1 MPRMPDKSQLGGPG
15 SLRSG
20 RGIVSAGDV
29 DASAV
34 GKGLETLGAGMQT
47 GIAHYRAGQ
56 EKAEKEQDALD
67 LIRADAAQRQG
78 LFDAERALDND
89 GDYSTHDSRYTPVAT
104 EVTRRAGD
112 LIRNPQMREKW
123 NLKAGND
130 ILAGRERLIRRA
142 DDYGRQERT
151 GQLESTLEGYRND
164 YSNANTPDSDRP
176 RLLENM
182 RTSIQLGERSGIL
195 SPNAARKLEQ
205 QYVKGAQIEEA
216 KRRELDDPE
225 GLRRDLLGADA
236 ARGELEPGNI
246 DLKSQP
252 VLIRPEATPRG
263 KPTGQIDAG
272 NIDLNNRPRVKNA
285 DGSISTVRSMSANF
299 DGKEVLIPTVSDDGR
314 IMSEDEAIEQYRKTG
329 KHLGTF
335 DTPENATNYAEQLH
349 KDQER
354 QYVGRGTLAPAS
366 TATTT
371 IVVDGRTVLIPRADE
386 TGREMTENE
395 AIERYLGT
403 GKHLGI
409 FDTAENASR
418 WADHLTGRRQRAFL
432 PAQGSSPEAITI
444 RLETGK
450 TDPLK
455 GVGNIS
461 GDSNRSRSYGNFGLN
476 SQGSAQAFMRDYG
489 RDLGLKGEPGTAEFD
504 RSWKAVA
511 EADPKGLHAAEMQ
524 WYNKEILAPT
534 QMDLERAG
542 VPTDLAGDPRVIAY
556 FADRKVQQGSGIIKN
571 HADRIAGAVKGGGG
585 VRGFLERMTEADRV
599 AMREDFPSAIRS
611 GVYSESGHKT
621 RVYGRLSM
629 AMAMGEEG
637 PATGAAQPSDKYAL
651 LSPLERAEFLSKAE
665 RSYRTK
671 FEAHREQLKQQLDDD
686 VESIRRTGQAS
697 APDLELARRVLEP
710 NQLNRYFLNRQ
721 EAQLEYNA
729 LNDLPA
735 LRTDQIHGRLAEIAP
750 KPGEANF
757 EMKAKVYD
765 KAQKMAENLIEWR
778 DVDPARS
785 VDMLPEVKAAAEGA
799 AANPGDPAAIQ
810 TLARARIEAQAKT
823 GVPEDRRSPITKS
836 EAKILMAPTRGL
848 DGKSLTDAMTGVI
861 DKLEQQYGPYAAS
874 AGVAAVE
881 QVVHN
886 RDLAEQIERQITRT
900 LQGLSPSA
908 EISNRIQWLN
918 ESGAAERAFD
928 AFSNT
933 RLFPSLN
940 VQRNVGDRLGDDSP
954 GAAYQGDPNAYFG
967 LPKPSATAIAALKG
981 NPATASQFNQ
991 IFGPGAAE
999 AVLADPNPLPDML
1012 LE

>member
-1 MPRMPDKSQLGGPG
+1 MPDKSSLSQPG

-29 DASAV
+29 DSGAIGRGVEALGRGLGTAADAV
-34 GKGLETLGAGMQT
+34 HSVQDKNQ
-47 GIAHYRAGQ
+47 R
-56 EKAEKEQDALD
+56 EQDALD

-130 ILAGRERLIRRA
+130 ILAGRERLTRRA
-142 DDYGRQERT
+142 DEYGRQERQ
-151 GQLESTLEGYRND
+151 GQLETTLEGYRND

-176 RLLENM
+176 RLLDNM
-182 RTSIQLGERSGIL
+182 RTSIQLGERAGIV
-195 SPNAARKLEQ
+195 SPAAARKLEQ
-205 QYVKGAQIEEA
+205 NYVKGAQIEEA

-236 ARGELEPGNI
+236 PRGELEPGNV
-246 DLKSQP
+246 DL
-252 VLIRPEATPRG
+252 G
-263 KPTGQIDAG
+263 KRTVT
-272 NIDLNNRPRVKNA
+272 RNA
-285 DGSISTVRSMSANF
+285 DGTISAIKSMAISEN
-299 DGKEVLIPTVSDDGR
+299 GREVLIPT
-314 IMSEDEAIEQYRKTG
+314 MDEA
-329 KHLGTF
+329 
-335 DTPENATNYAEQLH
+335 
-349 KDQER
+349 
-354 QYVGRGTLAPAS
+354 
-366 TATTT
+366 
-371 IVVDGRTVLIPRADE
+371 
-386 TGREMTENE
+386 GREMTEDE

-403 GKHLGI
+403 GEHLGK
-409 FDTAENASR
+409 FDSRDNATS
-418 WADHLTGRRQRAFL
+418 WGKQLSARQGRAFM
-432 PAQGSSPEAITI
+432 PAKGGSPEAISM

-455 GVGNIS
+455 GVANIS
-461 GDSNRSRSYGNFGLN
+461 GDSKGSHSYGNFGLN

-511 EADPKGLHAAEMQ
+511 AADPQGLHAAEMQ

-542 VPTDLAGDPRVIAY
+542 VPTDLANDPRVIAY
-556 FADRKVQQGSGIIKN
+556 FADRKIQQGPGSIKN
-571 HADRIAGAVKGGGG
+571 HADRIGGVVKGGGG

-599 AMREDFPSAIRS
+599 AMRQDFPSALRS
-611 GVYSESGHKT
+611 GVYSETGHKT

-629 AMAMGEEG
+629 AMAMGEDG
-637 PATGAAQPSDKYAL
+637 PEVAGSPANSKYAL

-671 FEAHREQLKQQLDDD
+671 FEGHREQLKQQLEDD
-686 VESIRRTGQAS
+686 VESIRRTGEAS
-697 APDLELARRVLEP
+697 PPDLELARRVLEP

-721 EAQLEYNA
+721 EAQMEYSA
-729 LNDLPA
+729 LNDLPT
-735 LRTDQIHGRLAEIAP
+735 LPTDRVYSRLADIAP
-750 KPGEANF
+750 KPGEADF

-765 KAQKMAENLIEWR
+765 KAKKLADDLIEWR
-778 DVDPARS
+778 DTDPARS
-785 VDMLPEVKAAAEGA
+785 VDMLPDVKAAAQA
-799 AANPGDPAAIQ
+799 ATANPGDPAAVQ
-810 TLARARIEAQAKT
+810 NLARARIEAQGRV
-823 GVPEDRRSPITKS
+823 GVPEARRSPITKA

-848 DGKSLTDAMTGVI
+848 ESKSLTDAMTGVI
-861 DKLEQQYGPYAAS
+861 EKLEQQYGPYAHA

-886 RDLAEQIERQITRT
+886 RELADQMTRQMKRT
-900 LQGLSPSA
+900 LDGLAPDASTA
-908 EISNRIQWLN
+908 NQIRYLT
-918 ESGAAERAFD
+918 ESGLVERAFES
-928 AFSNT
+928 FGNT
-933 RLFPSLN
+933 RKFPLQDNLPSYGN
-940 VQRNVGDRLGDDSP
+940 RLGDEAP
-954 GAAYQGDPNAYFG
+954 MIPYQGDPNAYFG

-999 AVLADPNPLPDML
+999 AVLADPNPLPDMVM
-1012 LE
+1012 E

>member
-1 MPRMPDKSQLGGPG
+1 MPKMPDKSSLSQPG
-15 SLRSG
+15 SFRSG

-29 DASAV
+29 DSGAIGRGMEA
-34 GKGLETLGAGMQT
+34 LGRGIGAAGDAIHSVQDKNQ
-47 GIAHYRAGQ
+47 R
-56 EKAEKEQDALD
+56 EQDALD

-130 ILAGRERLIRRA
+130 ILAGRERLMRRA
-142 DDYGRQERT
+142 DEYGRQERT

-164 YSNANTPDSDRP
+164 YSNAATPDSDRP

-182 RTSIQLGERSGIL
+182 RTSIQLGQRAGIIT
-195 SPNAARKLEQ
+195 PNAARKLEE

-236 ARGELEPGNI
+236 PRGELEPGNI
-246 DLKSQP
+246 DL
-252 VLIRPEATPRG
+252 G
-263 KPTGQIDAG
+263 K
-272 NIDLNNRPRVKNA
+272 RSVVRNA
-285 DGSISTVRSMSANF
+285 DGTISTVKSMAISE
-299 DGKEVLIPTVSDDGR
+299 DGREVLIPT
-314 IMSEDEAIEQYRKTG
+314 M
-329 KHLGTF
+329 
-335 DTPENATNYAEQLH
+335 
-349 KDQER
+349 
-354 QYVGRGTLAPAS
+354 
-366 TATTT
+366 
-371 IVVDGRTVLIPRADE
+371 DE

-403 GKHLGI
+403 GEHLGK
-409 FDTAENASR
+409 FDSRDNATS
-418 WADHLTGRRQRAFL
+418 WGKQLSARQGRAFM
-432 PAQGSSPEAITI
+432 PAKGGSPEAISM

-455 GVGNIS
+455 GVANIS
-461 GDSNRSRSYGNFGLN
+461 GDSKGSHSYGNFGLN

-542 VPTDLAGDPRVIAY
+542 VPTDLANDPRVIAY
-556 FADRKVQQGSGIIKN
+556 FADRKIQQGPGSIKN
-571 HADRIAGAVKGGGG
+571 HADRIGGVVKGGGG

-599 AMREDFPSAIRS
+599 AMRQDFPSALRS
-611 GVYSESGHKT
+611 GVYSETGHKT

-629 AMAMGEEG
+629 AMAMGEES
-637 PATGAAQPSDKYAL
+637 PATGGAQPSDKYAL

-671 FEAHREQLKQQLDDD
+671 FEGHREQLKQQLDDD
-686 VESIRRTGQAS
+686 VESIRRTGEATP
-697 APDLELARRVLEP
+697 PDLELARRVLEP

-778 DVDPARS
+778 ETDPARS
-785 VDMLPEVKAAAEGA
+785 VDMLPDVKAAAQA
-799 AANPGDPAAIQ
+799 VTANPGDPAAIQ
-810 TLARARIEAQAKT
+810 NLARARIEAQAKV
-823 GVPEDRRSPITKS
+823 GVSEAQRSPITKS
-836 EAKILMAPTRGL
+836 EAKILMAPVRGL
-848 DGKSLTDAMTGVI
+848 EGLSLTQAMIGVI
-861 DKLEQQYGPYAAS
+861 EKLDQQYGVYAHA

-881 QVVHN
+881 QVVQN
-886 RDLAEQIERQITRT
+886 RELAEEVNRKLGRVFG
-900 LQGLSPSA
+900 GLLPTSSEDA
-908 EISNRIQWLN
+908 RSMQETDNRIRWLN
-918 ESGAAERAFD
+918 ESGQAERAFQSFGN
-928 AFSNT
+928 A
-933 RLFPSLN
+933 RKFPSDIT
-940 VQRNVGDRLGDDSP
+940 NVGDRLGDDAP
-954 GAAYQGDPNAYFG
+954 LTPYQGDPNAYFG
-967 LPKPSATAIAALKG
+967 LPKPSATAIKTLKG
-981 NPATASQFNQ
+981 NPATASEFNQ

-999 AVLADPNPLPDML
+999 AVLADPNLPPDMVI
-1012 LE
+1012 E

>member
-1 MPRMPDKSQLGGPG
+1 MPRMPDKSTLSQPG

-20 RGIVSAGDV
+20 RGIVSASDV
-29 DASAV
+29 DMSAV
-34 GKGLETLGAGMQT
+34 GKGLESLGRGIGVAGDAVQNV
-47 GIAHYRAGQ
+47 Q
-56 EKAEKEQDALD
+56 EKASKEQDALD

-89 GDYSTHDSRYTPVAT
+89 GDYSTHDQRYTPVAT

-130 ILAGRERLIRRA
+130 ILAGRERLLRRA
-142 DDYGRQERT
+142 DEYGRQERT
-151 GQLESTLEGYRND
+151 GQLETTLEGYRND

-182 RTSIQLGERSGIL
+182 RTSIQLGERAGII
-195 SPNAARKLEQ
+195 SPAAARKLEQ
-205 QYVKGAQIEEA
+205 QYVKGAQVEEA

-225 GLRRDLLGADA
+225 GLRRDLLGVNAP
-236 ARGELEPGNI
+236 RGELEPGNI
-246 DLKSQP
+246 DLGRRS
-252 VLIRPEATPRG
+252 VVR
-263 KPTGQIDAG
+263 
-272 NIDLNNRPRVKNA
+272 NA
-285 DGSISTVRSMSANF
+285 DGTISTVKSMAISE
-299 DGKEVLIPTVSDDGR
+299 DGREVLIPT
-314 IMSEDEAIEQYRKTG
+314 M
-329 KHLGTF
+329 
-335 DTPENATNYAEQLH
+335 
-349 KDQER
+349 
-354 QYVGRGTLAPAS
+354 
-366 TATTT
+366 
-371 IVVDGRTVLIPRADE
+371 DE

-403 GKHLGI
+403 GEHLGK
-409 FDTAENASR
+409 FDSRDNATS
-418 WADHLTGRRQRAFL
+418 WGKQLSTRQGKAFM
-432 PAQGSSPEAITI
+432 PAKGGTPEAISM

-455 GVGNIS
+455 GVANIS
-461 GDSNRSRSYGNFGLN
+461 GDSKGSHSYGNFGLN
-476 SQGSAQAFMRDYG
+476 SLGSAQAFMRDYG

-511 EADPKGLHAAEMQ
+511 EADPQGLHAAEMQ

-542 VPTDLAGDPRVIAY
+542 LPTDLASDPRVIAY
-556 FADRKVQQGSGIIKN
+556 FADRKIQQGPGSIKN
-571 HADRIAGAVKGGGG
+571 HADRIAGVVKGGGG

-611 GVYSESGHKT
+611 GVYSEQGHKT
-621 RVYGRLSM
+621 RIYGRLSM

-637 PATGAAQPSDKYAL
+637 PEVAGSPANSKYAL

-665 RSYRTK
+665 RAYRTK

-686 VESIRRTGQAS
+686 VESIRRTGQTA

-735 LRTDQIHGRLAEIAP
+735 LPTDQINGRLRDIAP
-750 KPGEANF
+750 QPGEANF

-765 KAQKMAENLIEWR
+765 KAQKMASDLIEWR

-785 VDMLPEVKAAAEGA
+785 VDMLPEVKAAAANA
-799 AANPGDPAAIQ
+799 AAAPGDPAATQ
-810 TLARARIEAQAKT
+810 ELARARIEAQGRV

-848 DGKSLTDAMTGVI
+848 ESTSLTQAMSGVI
-861 DKLEQQYGPYAAS
+861 EKLEQQYGPYAAA

-886 RDLAEQIERQITRT
+886 RALAEQLERQIART

-918 ESGAAERAFD
+918 ENGAAERAFD

-933 RLFPSLN
+933 NLFPKLN
-940 VQRNVGDRLGDDSP
+940 VQRNVGDRLGDAAP
-954 GAAYQGDPNAYFG
+954 GVAYQGDPNAYYG

-981 NPATASQFNQ
+981 NPATASEFNMV
-991 IFGPGAAE
+991 FGPGAAE

>member
-1 MPRMPDKSQLGGPG
+1 MPKMPDKSSLSQPG
-15 SLRSG
+15 SFRSG

-29 DASAV
+29 DSGAIGRGMEA
-34 GKGLETLGAGMQT
+34 LGRGIGAAGDAIHSVQDKNQ
-47 GIAHYRAGQ
+47 R
-56 EKAEKEQDALD
+56 EQDALD

-142 DDYGRQERT
+142 EDYGRQERT

-236 ARGELEPGNI
+236 PRGELEPGNI
-246 DLKSQP
+246 NLGQRP
-252 VLIRPEATPRG
+252 VVR
-263 KPTGQIDAG
+263 
-272 NIDLNNRPRVKNA
+272 NA
-285 DGSISTVRSMSANF
+285 DGTISTLKSISISE
-299 DGKEVLIPTVSDDGR
+299 DGREVLIPT
-314 IMSEDEAIEQYRKTG
+314 
-329 KHLGTF
+329 L
-335 DTPENATNYAEQLH
+335 
-349 KDQER
+349 
-354 QYVGRGTLAPAS
+354 
-366 TATTT
+366 
-371 IVVDGRTVLIPRADE
+371 DE
-386 TGREMTENE
+386 TGKEMTEAE

-403 GKHLGI
+403 GEHLGK
-409 FDTAENASR
+409 FDSRDNATHWGKQLS
-418 WADHLTGRRQRAFL
+418 ARQGRAFM
-432 PAQGSSPEAITI
+432 PAKGGSPEAITI

-542 VPTDLAGDPRVIAY
+542 VPTDLANDPRVIAY
-556 FADRKVQQGSGIIKN
+556 FADRKIQQGPASIKN
-571 HADRIAGAVKGGGG
+571 HTDRIAGAVKGAGG

-611 GVYSESGHKT
+611 GVYSETGHKT

-637 PATGAAQPSDKYAL
+637 PTTGGAPANDKYAL
-651 LSPLERAEFLSKAE
+651 LSPLERAEFLSRAE
-665 RSYRTK
+665 LSHRTK

-697 APDLELARRVLEP
+697 APDLALARRVLEP
-710 NQLNRYFLNRQ
+710 NQLNSYFLNRQ

-799 AANPGDPAAIQ
+799 TANPGDPAAIQ
-810 TLARARIEAQAKT
+810 NLARARIEAQAKT

-861 DKLEQQYGPYAAS
+861 DKLEQQYGPYAAA

-908 EISNRIQWLN
+908 EISNRIRWLN
-918 ESGAAERAFD
+918 ENGAAERAFE
-928 AFSNT
+928 AFGNT
-933 RLFPSLN
+933 RQFPTAN
-940 VQRNVGDRLGDDSP
+940 AFRNVGDRLGDDSP

-999 AVLADPNPLPDML
+999 AVLADPNPLPELL

>member
-1 MPRMPDKSQLGGPG
+1 MPKMPDKSSLSQPG
-15 SLRSG
+15 SFRSG

-29 DASAV
+29 DSGAIGRGMEA
-34 GKGLETLGAGMQT
+34 LGRGIGAAGDAIHSVQDKNQ
-47 GIAHYRAGQ
+47 R
-56 EKAEKEQDALD
+56 EQDALD

-142 DDYGRQERT
+142 DDYGRQERV

-236 ARGELEPGNI
+236 PRGELEPGNI
-246 DLKSQP
+246 NLGQRP
-252 VLIRPEATPRG
+252 VVR
-263 KPTGQIDAG
+263 
-272 NIDLNNRPRVKNA
+272 NA
-285 DGSISTVRSMSANF
+285 DGTISTLKSISISE
-299 DGKEVLIPTVSDDGR
+299 DGREVLIPT
-314 IMSEDEAIEQYRKTG
+314 
-329 KHLGTF
+329 L
-335 DTPENATNYAEQLH
+335 
-349 KDQER
+349 
-354 QYVGRGTLAPAS
+354 
-366 TATTT
+366 
-371 IVVDGRTVLIPRADE
+371 DE
-386 TGREMTENE
+386 TGKEMTEAE

-403 GKHLGI
+403 GEHLGK
-409 FDTAENASR
+409 FDSRDNATQWGKQLS
-418 WADHLTGRRQRAFL
+418 ARQGRAFM
-432 PAQGSSPEAITI
+432 PAKGGSPEAITI

-556 FADRKVQQGSGIIKN
+556 FADRKVQQGPASIKN
-571 HADRIAGAVKGGGG
+571 HTDRIAGVVKGGGG

-637 PATGAAQPSDKYAL
+637 PATGGAPANDKYAL

-671 FEAHREQLKQQLDDD
+671 FEGHREQLKQQLDDD
-686 VESIRRTGQAS
+686 VESIRRTGEAS

-810 TLARARIEAQAKT
+810 NLARARIEAQAKT

-848 DGKSLTDAMTGVI
+848 ESTSLTQAMSDVI
-861 DKLEQQYGPYAAS
+861 GKLEQQYGPYAAA

-886 RDLAEQIERQITRT
+886 RELAEQLERQISRT
-900 LQGLSPSA
+900 LKGLSPSA

-918 ESGAAERAFD
+918 ENGAAERAFD